1 MPASYRNQ
9 PKPGREELPGT
20 VSFIGSDIAKLS
32 LVMRVYRGLL
42 ALLRVCSRGAPC
54 NPKRGGPVPCSW
66 LPYLL
71 AGQVLPLSWG
81 ATPTESGKPG
91 APASCRG

>member
-1 MPASYRNQ
+1 VPASYRNQ